1 MKIGVYVGSFNPIH
15 KGHIHVVNYL
25 LKNKYV
31 DKVLLIA
38 TPNYWDK
45 QDLIDVDKRIDM
57 LRYYENKNI
66 IVDTKHHD
74 YKYTYQ
80 VLDSLKKDYTNDD
93 LYLII
98 GSDNVLKF
106 HLWDHVEELLNYKI
120 LVLQRDKTNVEEYI
134 KRFNTNNFIIVKGFK
149 PINISST
156 EIRNNLSKDYLD
168 DKVYE
173 YIRNNHLYEV

>member
-1 MKIGVYVGSFNPIH
+1 MKVIVIGGGAAGMMAAVIAATT
-15 KGHIHVVNYL
+15 L
-25 LKNKYV
+25 LQYYHPES
-31 DKVLLIA
+31 III
-38 TPNYWDK
+38 YW
-45 QDLIDVDKRIDM
+45 QH
-57 LRYYENKNI
+57 NI
-66 IVDTKHHD
+66 LCD
-74 YKYTYQ
+74 
-80 VLDSLKKDYTNDD
+80 
-93 LYLII
+93 
-98 GSDNVLKF
+98 
-106 HLWDHVEELLNYKI
+106 KI